1 MNTKS
6 TLPILASILLCG
18 CISQPN
24 TNRMPDWALNPD
36 ARYPAEQYLT
46 AIGEGDTLRAAEA
59 NAFNRLAGRFKID
72 IQSTQTLNDTA
83 AETFGTQHAYEKT
96 SEFQSAIQL
105 QANETLL
112 NVQTLHQHRDA
123 RGRIYVLI
131 ALKRPETARLYE
143 HKIEK
148 NSERILS
155 LQGDDPYKL
164 KTYAKA
170 RQALILGLTNKQL
183 LDQLQIIYPPS
194 AALSQ
199 PTYNLDLLRIR
210 TAQATSA
217 IRFNIDMPGNQATP
231 FKNQVAAV
239 LTQRG
244 FTESSLS
251 DLRITGSVTITP
263 ASFLRSDLNTVRYRL
278 LLNIKDQLGTT
289 LITLQKEG
297 RESHLTPEEA
307 LLRAERTVNQAIEKE
322 LTNRLNELLD
332 TLSGQK
338 S

>member
-1 MNTKS
+1 MKTRY
-6 TLPILASILLCG
+6 TLPTLACILLCG
-18 CISQPN
+18 CISRPSATRIPN
-24 TNRMPDWALNPD
+24 WALNPD
-36 ARYPAEQYLT
+36 AHYPAEQYLT

-59 NAFNRLAGRFKID
+59 NAFNRLAGRFKTD
-72 IQSTQTLNDTA
+72 IQSTQTLNDNA

-105 QANETLL
+105 QTSETLL

-123 RGRIYVLI
+123 RGRIYALI

-148 NSERILS
+148 NSERIQS

-170 RQALILGLTNKQL
+170 RQALILGLANQQL

-199 PTYNLDLLRIR
+199 PPYSLDLLRIR
-210 TAQATSA
+210 AAQATSA
-217 IRFNIDMPGNQATP
+217 VRFNIDMPGNQAAP
-231 FKNQVAAV
+231 FRNQIATV
-239 LTQRG
+239 LSRRG

-251 DLRITGSVTITP
+251 DLRISGSVNIHP
-263 ASFLRSDLNTVRYRL
+263 ASFLRADLNTVRYRI
-278 LLNIKDQLGTT
+278 LLNVKDQLGET

-307 LLRAERTVNQAIEKE
+307 LLRAERTVNQLIEKE

-332 TLSGQK
+332 SLSGQN